1 MKRPVLVFDG
11 DCGFCRR
18 WVWRW
23 QSLTGDKVEY
33 ASYQSAGARFPQIA
47 PERFSGA
54 VHLIEPGG
62 RASSGA
68 EAVFRLLDSAAGRR
82 WPMFLYRR
90 VPGVARASEA
100 FYAFVARHRPLFS
113 CLTRFLWGDR
123 LEPPSYYKVRWLF
136 LRLLGLV
143 YFFAFGSFY
152 LQADGLLGQSGILP
166 AAQFLSAV
174 KARLGAAAYH
184 FVPTLFWLGAS
195 DAALRGAAL
204 AGAALGAVLILD
216 VAPGPVCLV
225 SWALYLSIV
234 NIGRDF
240 MSFQWDILLL
250 EAGFLAIFLA
260 PWKLRPGLSREKK
273 TSGVLV
279 GLYRWL
285 LFRLVFE
292 SGCVKLLSGDPN
304 WRNLT
309 ALDYH
314 YWTQP
319 LPTWVGYYAAH
330 LPEVFQKFSV
340 ASVFGVELVLPFLFF
355 LPRRPRHWAFAG
367 VVFLQTLIALT
378 GNYCFFNLLT
388 VSLCLFLLDDAYLE
402 RFWPRA
408 WAAAPAAGKPSG
420 LARRGLAALLAVLA
434 VGFGAAQVAGNFL
447 GRLPLP
453 GPVGALYEELDP
465 WHLVNS
471 YGLFAVMTT
480 SRHEI
485 LIQGSADGKTWLE
498 YPFRWKPDALD
509 RRPSFVEPYQPRLD
523 WQMWFAALS
532 DCRDNPWLLNFMARL
547 LQGSS
552 AVQSLMAGNPFPD
565 APPKYLRA
573 VVYDYHFTTLAQ
585 KRATGDW
592 WTRKFLG
599 SYCPIVS
606 LRR

>member
-23 QSLTGDKVEY
+23 KALTGDAVEY
-33 ASYQSAGARFPQIA
+33 APYQSAAARFPRISEQ
-47 PERFSGA
+47 RFAGA

-62 RASSGA
+62 QSYSGA
-68 EAVFRLLDSAAGRR
+68 EAVFRLLASAGRR
-82 WPMFLYRR
+82 WPLWAYRR
-90 VPGVARASEA
+90 VPGAARASEA
-100 FYAFVARHRPLFS
+100 FYALVARQRPLFS
-113 CLTRFLWGDR
+113 RLTQILWGER

-136 LRLLGLV
+136 LRLLGFV
-143 YFFAFGSFY
+143 YFSAFGSYY
-152 LQADGLLGQSGILP
+152 LQSDGLLGHDGILP
-166 AAQFLSAV
+166 AAQFLSAL
-174 KARLGAAAYH
+174 KEHLGAAAYH
-184 FVPTLFWLGAS
+184 LVPTLFWLGAS

-204 AGAALGAVLILD
+204 AGAALGALLVLD

-225 SWALYLSIV
+225 LWALYLSIV
-234 NIGRDF
+234 NVGRNF

-260 PWKLRPGLSREKK
+260 PWKLRPGLARETK
-273 TSGVLV
+273 TPGVTV
-279 GLYRWL
+279 WLYRWL
-285 LFRLVFE
+285 LFRLMFE

-330 LPEVFQKFSV
+330 LPEVVQKFSV
-340 ASVFGVELVLPFLFF
+340 ASVFGIELVLPWLFF
-355 LPRRPRHWAFAG
+355 LPRRPRLLAFAG

-388 VSLCLFLLDDAYLE
+388 VSLCLFLLDDAFLE

-408 WAAAPAAGKPSG
+408 LAGGPKEERPAARA
-420 LARRGLAALLAVLA
+420 LRTLAAVLAVLA
-434 VGFGAAQVAGNFL
+434 LGFGAAQLAGNFL

-453 GPVGALYEELDP
+453 APAEELYAALDP

-485 LIQGSADGKTWLE
+485 AIQGSQDGRDWME

-509 RRPSFVEPYQPRLD
+509 RRPRFVEPYQPRLD

-547 LQGSS
+547 LQGSKP
-552 AVQSLMAGNPFPD
+552 VESLMAANPFPD
-565 APPKYLRA
+565 GPPKYLRA

-592 WTRKFLG
+592 WTRTFLG
-599 SYCPIVS
+599 TYCPVVS